1 MLTVQGTG
9 IMAVWGYGTREP
21 CETAMSLQ
29 TNIWNSSGCISYN
42 V

>member
-9 IMAVWGYGTREP
+9 IMAVRGYGTHEP

-29 TNIWNSSGCISYN
+29 TNAGNLSGCIS
-42 V
+42 